1 MSYSMLTEEQSKNIE
16 RLAAIHKAI
25 VALNEAILINSADC
39 SATMVRETVISMAER
54 RRAMDARFK
63 DVREY

>member
-1 MSYSMLTEEQSKNIE
+1 MLTEEQSKNIE